1 MATQFN
7 ERTWLVWLV
16 KVRIIIITFLLG
28 IGLVI
33 VRLTHTNI
41 EERLFIS
48 VIVLWYTIAVFFV
61 LLHALWTDSKKQA
74 RIQVLTDIA
83 FTTALIHVSGGIDT
97 SFNFLYPLVI
107 IIASMLF
114 PRWWAYFTA
123 ALSFIA
129 FGAILELAYFE
140 VIRSYSI
147 TRPDLKSLQAIILIN
162 LFAYMAIAY
171 LSSNLSQKLRQ
182 VDVQLQDKSGALE
195 NLQTQHENIIH
206 SMRGGLI
213 TTGLDGGI
221 TLLNV
226 PGQRLLG
233 RRSTEVVGKLVDE
246 IFLDRLPDIRSS
258 ATTGEVRAF
267 TPAGEEK
274 TFGITVSPLTKPDRS
289 VVGYV
294 YTFDDLTDMRRLERE
309 VRMRERLSAVGRMAA
324 GIAHEIRNP
333 LASIAGS
340 VQLLSGI
347 SSLNDDQR
355 TLVDIVTRESDRLND
370 IISDFLVYSREKN
383 LKFTSLD
390 LIPLLTDTLTLLQN
404 HPRHSSGKVEIVRQ
418 FNVTTAMANVDGD
431 RLKQVFWNLCDN
443 AMRAMPKGGTL
454 TVSLAGEAIDWQI
467 GFNDTGSGIAQPQM
481 EKLFE
486 PFQSGFSGG
495 TGLGLAIVYQIL
507 QAHDAKISV
516 QSQSG
521 TGSMFLITLKKA
533 AAEPVAAAVAPEK
546 TRKLTLPTFAKAK
559 TGGARG

>member
-61 LLHALWTDSKKQA
+61 LLHALWTDSKNQA
-74 RIQVLTDIA
+74 RIQVLTDIG
-83 FTTALIHVSGGIDT
+83 FTTAIIHVSGGIDT

-107 IIASMLF
+107 IVASMLF

-140 VIRSYSI
+140 VIRSYSV

-195 NLQTQHENIIH
+195 DLQAQHENVIH

-213 TTGLDGGI
+213 TTALDGSI
-221 TLLNV
+221 TLLNI

-233 RRSTEVVGKLVDE
+233 RSLQQVVGKLVDE

-258 ATTGEVRAF
+258 ATTGEVRAQ

-274 TFGITVSPLTKPDRS
+274 TFGVTVSPLTKPDRS

-294 YTFDDLTDMRRLERE
+294 YTFDDLTEIRRLERE
-309 VRMRERLSAVGRMAA
+309 IRMRDRLSAVGRMAA

-347 SSLNDDQR
+347 SSLNEEQR
-355 TLVDIVTRESDRLND
+355 TLVTIVTRESERLND

-404 HPRHSSGKVEIVRQ
+404 HPQQGSAKVEIVHK
-418 FNVTTAMANVDGD
+418 FDVLTAMSNVDGD

-454 TVSLAGEAIDWQI
+454 TVSLAPRDGDWEI
-467 GFNDTGSGIAQPQM
+467 GFSDTGSGIAQLQM
-481 EKLFE
+481 EKIFE
-486 PFQSGFSGG
+486 PFQSSFSGG

-507 QAHDAKISV
+507 QAHDATISV

-521 TGSMFLITLKKA
+521 MGSSFLITLKKSASEPQEA
-533 AAEPVAAAVAPEK
+533 AMEAGKNRK
-546 TRKLTLPTFAKAK
+546 TIFPSLTKVKA
-559 TGGARG
+559 GGVRG